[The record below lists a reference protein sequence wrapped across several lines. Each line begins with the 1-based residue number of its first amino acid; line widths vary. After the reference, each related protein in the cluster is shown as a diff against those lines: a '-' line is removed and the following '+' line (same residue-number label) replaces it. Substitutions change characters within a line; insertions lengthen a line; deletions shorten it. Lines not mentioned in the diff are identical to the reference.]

1 MEYSSHKEGEEH
13 CTTEWGK
20 ASLWHTGHFPQFDL
34 QNKNFWLKRY
44 MPTLKNTKKTMQYL
58 RELKWENHKIKLVF
72 NLGIISDTTL
82 PGASAFKSK
91 LPQLIIKKV

>member
-1 MEYSSHKEGEEH
+1 
-13 CTTEWGK
+13 
-20 ASLWHTGHFPQFDL
+20 
-34 QNKNFWLKRY
+34 
-44 MPTLKNTKKTMQYL
+44 MPTLKNTKKTLQYL